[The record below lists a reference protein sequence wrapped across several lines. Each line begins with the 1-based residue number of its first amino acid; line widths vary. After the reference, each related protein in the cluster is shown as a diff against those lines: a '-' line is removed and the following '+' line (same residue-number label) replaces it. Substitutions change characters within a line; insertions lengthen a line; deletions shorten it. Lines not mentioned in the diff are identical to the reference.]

1 MKRFIIINALI
12 WAAVLLSTSYF
23 MGGNENYKYVFF
35 ILVFASGLQVSLL
48 SSLSKK
54 SSVSS
59 DCVNPLK
66 KFMR

>member
-1 MKRFIIINALI
+1 
-12 WAAVLLSTSYF
+12 
-23 MGGNENYKYVFF
+23 MGGNENYKYVFG

-59 DCVNPLK
+59 DCANPLK
-66 KFMR
+66 NL